1 MQEKIVEILLHLIT
15 GIKEHK
21 VIEESEINRLI
32 EKGYTQTEIS
42 AAFSWLYDK
51 VQFGES
57 LLSDNNE
64 DICPKSYRIFH
75 DAEKMIFSPEA
86 RGYLMQCYELG
97 LIDEWDMEYII
108 DKVVFSGFSKVTL
121 SEIKSLVISTIF
133 DFDDSDRIGS
143 RVMLSSKDTINQK

>member
-1 MQEKIVEILLHLIT
+1 MQEKIVEILLQLIT

-57 LLSDNNE
+57 LLTDTVEIS
-64 DICPKSYRIFH
+64 PKSYRIFH
-75 DAEKMIFSPEA
+75 EAEKMILSPEA
-86 RGYLMQCYELG
+86 RGYLMQCYEMG
-97 LIDEWDMEYII
+97 LIDEWDMEYIV
-108 DKVVFSGFSKVTL
+108 DRVVFSGFSKVTIG
-121 SEIKSLVISTIF
+121 EIKSLVMSAIF

-143 RVMLSSKDTINQK
+143 RIMLNSKDTVN

>member
-1 MQEKIVEILLHLIT
+1 MQEKIVEILLQLIT
-15 GIKEHK
+15 GIKENK

-57 LLSDNNE
+57 LLTDADEIS
-64 DICPKSYRIFH
+64 PKSYRVFH
-75 DAEKMIFSPEA
+75 EAEKLIFSQET

-108 DKVVFSGFSKVTL
+108 DRVVFSGFSKVTL
-121 SEIKSLVISTIF
+121 SEIKSLVMSAIF

-143 RVMLSSKDTINQK
+143 RIMLNSKDTIN